1 MYIGDNDMN
10 SLGHEKL
17 LLKSLE
23 IFNNKFSDLK
33 ITDEKIID
41 ELKRGVVDPDYK
53 YKTKGSH
60 YAIYDKKTDNF
71 YNRIKSNKENA
82 FSNLI
87 KYYDC
92 AVQNNN
98 FYYFGFALH
107 FVMDMLTIPHAT
119 GIKIAPLFRFGRH
132 RRYER
137 FTAKNMEKYY
147 VNDVDISD
155 LLKVDIK
162 ELFKKNVD
170 LVNGYKEKLD
180 KAHYDEINNKMI
192 PLILKYTVLFM
203 YKYLNE
209 RSVSNARN

>member
-1 MYIGDNDMN
+1 MN
-10 SLGHEKL
+10 SIGHEKL

-23 IFNNKFSDLK
+23 IFNNKFNNLKVTDTSDIEKLK
-33 ITDEKIID
+33 Q
-41 ELKRGVVDPDYK
+41 GVVDPDYK

-60 YAIYDKKTDNF
+60 YAIYDKKTDTFN
-71 YNRIKSNKENA
+71 NRIKKLKENA

-87 KYYDC
+87 KYYDY
-92 AVQNNN
+92 AVQNNDLY
-98 FYYFGFALH
+98 FFGFALH

-137 FTAKNMEKYY
+137 YTANNMEKYY
-147 VNDVDISD
+147 VDDVEIND

-162 ELFKKNVD
+162 ELFRRNVD
-170 LVNGYKEKLD
+170 LVNSYKEKLT
-180 KAHYDEINNKMI
+180 KKYYDEINNIMI

-203 YKYLNE
+203 YKYFSE
-209 RSVSNARN
+209 RSVHNASN